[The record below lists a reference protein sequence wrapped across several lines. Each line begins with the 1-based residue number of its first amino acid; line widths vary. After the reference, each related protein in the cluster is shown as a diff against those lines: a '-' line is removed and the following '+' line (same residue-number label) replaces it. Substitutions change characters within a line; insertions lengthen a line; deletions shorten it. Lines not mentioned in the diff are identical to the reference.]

1 MHSIPGRYLEPAKYI
16 WDELLKEKQPLD
28 QIISQFFAAEK
39 KYGKRDR
46 RWISEPLFYRARNYL
61 LIDELPAADQWPASY
76 HLASLTTAP
85 ERLEREIET
94 LKAKSVH
101 LRYSLTPFFYD
112 SLSKDLTKEDLDA
125 IRKPG
130 KVCFRI
136 NTNTTTVEEIK
147 NALNDIELEK
157 YQLIDNCLIL
167 DSRLSRGNPL
177 LKSGK
182 LIPQDMGSQQVV
194 PFMKVSEPV
203 DVLDMCAGAGGKAIH
218 LSAIMQNQ
226 GTVFAY
232 DHNRHRLNKLKPRLK
247 QTNSR
252 NIKLLYDLSSHILF
266 DRVLVDAPCSGSGA
280 IARHP
285 EIAMRISQESLA
297 RVLADQQKI
306 LNSATKLLKPGGTI
320 TYATCSL
327 FPTENEDQVKKF
339 LNEHKEFALKD
350 QTLIQPASFS
360 GEGYFV
366 CNLTHRPV

>member
-1 MHSIPGRYLEPAKYI
+1 MI
-16 WDELLKEKQPLD
+16 
-28 QIISQFFAAEK
+28 
-39 KYGKRDR
+39 
-46 RWISEPLFYRARNYL
+46 N
-61 LIDELPAADQWPASY
+61 ELPAAEQWPASY

-85 ERLEREIET
+85 ERLDREIET

-101 LRYSLTPFFYD
+101 LRYSFTPFFYE
-112 SLSKDLTKEDLDA
+112 SLSTKLTEEDLDA
-125 IRKPG
+125 MRKPG

-157 YQLIDNCLIL
+157 YQLIESCLIF

-218 LSAIMQNQ
+218 LSAIMQNR

-232 DHNRHRLNKLKPRLK
+232 DQDRHRLNKLKPRLK

-252 NIKLLYDLSSHILF
+252 NIKLLYDLSSQVRF

-285 EIAMRISQESLA
+285 EIVMRINQESVS

-327 FPTENEDQVKKF
+327 FPAENEEQVKKF
-339 LNEHKEFALKD
+339 LNDHKEFAFKD
-350 QTLIQPASFS
+350 QALIQPASFS